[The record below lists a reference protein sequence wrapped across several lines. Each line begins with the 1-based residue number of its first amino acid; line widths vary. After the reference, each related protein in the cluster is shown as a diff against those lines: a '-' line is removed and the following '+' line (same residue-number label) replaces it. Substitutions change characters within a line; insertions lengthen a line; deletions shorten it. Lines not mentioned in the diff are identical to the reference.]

1 MQTTHESLH
10 LDNWSLVLLK
20 IVEVPTRFIWII
32 VLFDE
37 ALNMA
42 MVRNFE
48 VMLGQTPNHS
58 VYNSVILCIVSSL

>member
-20 IVEVPTRFIWII
+20 IVEVSTRFIWAI

-48 VMLGQTPNHS
+48 VMLGHTPNHS
-58 VYNSVILCIVSSL
+58 V